1 MGQGENY
8 FYCLFLSLEVPAC
21 ECLRTL
27 DGIGAGGLAM
37 SAKFTPRASNRPQS
51 DPDSRAQAPPRQGA
65 DSFQV
70 IGPSLCILQL
80 NVEGLSAAKRS
91 ALQEIAEQHKVD
103 IICLQETHV
112 DKDISSRF
120 TINGFS
126 LLSYHLHPKFGR
138 ATYIKNSLAGATASQ
153 HNDLWDACK
162 LDQFSIINVYKPP
175 SIDWTD
181 SNLPRLCHLPLYM
194 WATLIVTTMTGVT
207 NPVMKTVIN

>member
-1 MGQGENY
+1 MQ
-8 FYCLFLSLEVPAC
+8 
-21 ECLRTL
+21 
-27 DGIGAGGLAM
+27 
-37 SAKFTPRASNRPQS
+37 
-51 DPDSRAQAPPRQGA
+51 
-65 DSFQV
+65 
-70 IGPSLCILQL
+70 
-80 NVEGLSAAKRS
+80 GLSAAKRS
-91 ALQEIAEQHKVD
+91 ALQEIAEQLKVD

-138 ATYIKNSLAGATASQ
+138 ATYIKNSLVGATASQ

-181 SNLPRLCHLPLYM
+181 SNLPTSLSSPTIYVGDFNSHHNDWGYESCDENGNKLAL
-194 WATLIVTTMTGVT
+194 WAETNDLVLIHDAKQPGSFHSARWGRD
-207 NPVMKTVIN
+207 